1 MIKYLF
7 SELTEN
13 IIGLCME
20 VHNTLGPGFPEK
32 VYNNALKILF
42 PKNNFDI
49 ESEKEFNVIYLNEI
63 VGKFR
68 VDFIINKK
76 IILEIKAVTGD
87 LPGVFKAQ
95 IISYLKAS
103 GLEVGVLVNFGNEKL
118 NFKRFARYK
127 NFEK

>member
-1 MIKYLF
+1 MKNYLF

-32 VYNNALKILF
+32 VYHNALKILF
-42 PKNNFDI
+42 PRNNFGI